1 MSHPVVAIV
10 GRPNVG
16 KSTMFNRMIQKRVAI
31 EESTPGVTRDRIYGR
46 VEWIGRDFW
55 LIDTGGLTFEGD
67 QISKEIYH
75 QVQLAIDEAHV
86 IVFLV
91 DVRSGPMAL
100 DIEIAQLLRRT
111 DKPVVLAANKS
122 EAGASGGEAE
132 FYKLGVGQPIL
143 TSGSH
148 GLGTGDLLDEIVK
161 LLPEGNIPE
170 EDEDILRVAI
180 IGRPNVGKSS
190 LTNRLGGTERA
201 IVSDIPGTTR
211 DAVDLEV
218 LRDGRHYLFVDT
230 AGIRRKNRVDEAIEY
245 YSVLRSIRAT
255 EDSDVVLM
263 MIDAEQGVIEQD
275 KRIAGI
281 AHEAGRALV
290 LVVNKWDKV
299 EKDEKTMEAFRE
311 QVRKDLAY
319 LSYAPIL
326 FISALTGQRV
336 QRLFELIDF
345 VANQHALRISTSKL
359 NELLEDAMAVTA
371 PPTKKGKDRKS
382 VV

>member
-218 LRDGRHYLFVDT
+218 LRDGRHYLFE
-230 AGIRRKNRVDEAIEY
+230 I
-245 YSVLRSIRAT
+245 
-255 EDSDVVLM
+255 
-263 MIDAEQGVIEQD
+263 
-275 KRIAGI
+275 
-281 AHEAGRALV
+281 GRAHV
-290 LVVNKWDKV
+290 
-299 EKDEKTMEAFRE
+299 
-311 QVRKDLAY
+311 
-319 LSYAPIL
+319 
-326 FISALTGQRV
+326 
-336 QRLFELIDF
+336 
-345 VANQHALRISTSKL
+345 
-359 NELLEDAMAVTA
+359 
-371 PPTKKGKDRKS
+371 
-382 VV
+382 